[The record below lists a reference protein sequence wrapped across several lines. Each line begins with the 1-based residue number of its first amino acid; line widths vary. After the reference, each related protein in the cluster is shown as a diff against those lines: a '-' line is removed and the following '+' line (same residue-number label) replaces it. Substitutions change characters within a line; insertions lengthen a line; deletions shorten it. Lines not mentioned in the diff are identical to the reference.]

1 MTITRIRLFVV
12 VLGALCL
19 AHPQG
24 TVLAL
29 LPTFRSR
36 PVIKVAS
43 PTRMISSNVVSRQRS
58 VSTWQ
63 HQSTKSDNSAEQS
76 SNKKTNA
83 WRQALAMIF
92 SQRAAAH
99 TFGTT
104 PSPSERRAM
113 QIYTLLRVTIPSVL
127 AGVASTLLFPAL
139 SMGLATMMNDA
150 GVFTVLSTDS
160 SQFVQNFLTVAGLL
174 FSILVGQT
182 YCMLKLLLLNERH
195 R

>member
-1 MTITRIRLFVV
+1 
-12 VLGALCL
+12 
-19 AHPQG
+19 
-24 TVLAL
+24 
-29 LPTFRSR
+29 
-36 PVIKVAS
+36 
-43 PTRMISSNVVSRQRS
+43 
-58 VSTWQ
+58 
-63 HQSTKSDNSAEQS
+63 
-76 SNKKTNA
+76 
-83 WRQALAMIF
+83 
-92 SQRAAAH
+92 
-99 TFGTT
+99 
-104 PSPSERRAM
+104 M

-182 YCMLKLLLLNERH
+182 YCMLKLLLFNERH